1 MPIKGFVHEAL
12 HRSHTSRSILQM
24 ALCYLEAIRSK
35 VPLLVD
41 KEKMGEGVLGE
52 LDLSGKIVLGNLKA
66 KEWRGFSLDSIM
78 ADFIHM
84 DAAVNI
90 NSAETDAMATVKVED
105 SDNML

>member
-1 MPIKGFVHEAL
+1 
-12 HRSHTSRSILQM
+12 M

-52 LDLSGKIVLGNLKA
+52 LDLLGKIVLGDLEA
-66 KEWRGFSLDSIM
+66 KEWREFSLDSVM

-84 DAAVNI
+84 DAAI
-90 NSAETDAMATVKVED
+90 
-105 SDNML
+105 